1 MKLSIAASSLL
12 LGEVLPGIQ
21 AGDPRTSVTLVS
33 LVAVGSLL
41 SLVALAWPTPAAR
54 TEGLR
59 P

>member
-12 LGEVLPGIQ
+12 LGQLLPGIQ
-21 AGDPRTSVTLVS
+21 AGDPGTSAVLVS

-41 SLVALAWPTPAAR
+41 SLAALAWPVALPH
-54 TEGLR
+54 TEGLH